1 MFEIASDPQTR
12 GAYTR
17 AHDARGDL
25 IRALW
30 QRLFGRR

>member
-1 MFEIASDPQTR
+1 MFEIASDRKTR
-12 GAYTR
+12 SAYTR

-25 IRALW
+25 VRGLW